1 MELTDALEVAST
13 RRVTAN
19 DVQEGHVA
27 FSPDGE
33 WLAFTSE
40 QGGIVYETPLFPQ
53 PQAYGEIYAYRI
65 ADAATVRVT
74 HNRWEDGAPS
84 WEKGLPR

>member
-1 MELTDALEVAST
+1 MIEPTGHAGRAAL
-13 RRVTAN
+13 
-19 DVQEGHVA
+19 
-27 FSPDGE
+27 PDGE
-33 WLAFTSE
+33 RLAFTSE

-53 PQAYGEIYAYRI
+53 PQAYREIYAYRI